1 MADDLT
7 AENFIQAIKS
17 MSPRDRHKIRAEK
30 LIELIL
36 TLRDDVETDGITSLE
51 KRIYELEAKYDF
63 VKTETISNSVNL
75 ENLRLK
81 MDSEPQR
88 TNDDVHSTAIKVLE
102 NQLAEVQIHLNAIEQ
117 YLRVNN
123 VEIVGLPEPSDDETN
138 EDVILSALNSLP
150 ELTFQLTSEH
160 IDISHPIPSKSR
172 DHKRVSI
179 CKFISRKAK
188 IDVLEAF
195 SLTLRCNSSSFV
207 LDIYVV

>member
-1 MADDLT
+1 
-7 AENFIQAIKS
+7 
-17 MSPRDRHKIRAEK
+17 
-30 LIELIL
+30 
-36 TLRDDVETDGITSLE
+36 
-51 KRIYELEAKYDF
+51 
-63 VKTETISNSVNL
+63 
-75 ENLRLK
+75 

-102 NQLAEVQIHLNAIEQ
+102 NQLAEVQIHLNAIAQ

-150 ELTFQLTSEH
+150 ELSFQLTSEH
-160 IDISHPIPSKSR
+160 IDISHPIPSKRR

-188 IDVLEAF
+188 IDVLEAKKKCRDF
-195 SLTLRCNSSSFV
+195 KYKGN
-207 LDIYVV
+207 DIYINEHLSPENRRLFATASLKRKQLHYKYLWTNNGVTYMRKDDGLEIQTIDNDEVLNNLE